1 MGVENLS
8 AERRMVVTLRM
19 NSGRGAETEGGL
31 CSSLGGGLKMFSTEK
46 KKKSNNWHHSSEE
59 MWGLPG
65 HCDTLN
71 SAVRISRGI

>member
-46 KKKSNNWHHSSEE
+46 KKRV
-59 MWGLPG
+59 
-65 HCDTLN
+65 TT
-71 SAVRISRGI
+71 GITAQRKCGDCLGTVTH